1 MSPPFV
7 TSVFGKARLL
17 EKVPEKCLLTVYVS
31 VCLHLPGII
40 IINKFIWLHCGESVS
55 VCTFLMW
62 FYISNKSFQF
72 CSVGNYIGLD
82 EKVEVLPL
90 CLITF
95 SFLFS
100 WRNAPRSLSLGDNY
114 FRVLMDIVGDEET
127 TTTGTLIFFLC
138 VGLCRP

>member
-1 MSPPFV
+1 MCPPFV

-40 IINKFIWLHCGESVS
+40 INKFIWLHCGESVS

-62 FYISNKSFQF
+62 FYISNKSVQF

-90 CLITF
+90 YL
-95 SFLFS
+95 SFL
-100 WRNAPRSLSLGDNY
+100 L
-114 FRVLMDIVGDEET
+114 EECSQEPF
-127 TTTGTLIFFLC
+127 TGRQLFQ
-138 VGLCRP
+138 GADGHCRG